1 MYQSNFQKM
10 DEEVNEVNE
19 LEDKLRDVG
28 LENEE
33 PMNAGAE
40 ENGPNPTPPPSSPNG
55 FEVKVHPRT
64 ERQNSLYKELA
75 ATGDWK
81 ANYKKL
87 KATPSDSPRKEG
99 HVRFVCIS
107 DTHNKHEKVDL
118 PEGDILLHAGDFT
131 WKGSLQEVEA
141 FCVFLRG
148 IKQKYKH
155 IVLIAGNHELSFDDK
170 KGVFFGLFRKKADTG
185 RGALLKEMLKKHCIY
200 LEDEEINLM
209 GFKIYGTPW

>member
-1 MYQSNFQKM
+1 M
-10 DEEVNEVNE
+10 DKEANEVNE
-19 LEDKLRDVG
+19 LEDKLRDSC
-28 LENEE
+28 LQNEE
-33 PMNAGAE
+33 STNAGTE
-40 ENGPNPTPPPSSPNG
+40 ENGPNSTRPSSPSG

-64 ERQNSLYKELA
+64 DIQNSLYNELSVA
-75 ATGDWK
+75 DDWK

-87 KATPSDSPRKEG
+87 KAAPLDSPKKDG

-118 PEGDILLHAGDFT
+118 PDGDILLHAGDFT
-131 WKGSLQEVEA
+131 WKGSSKEVEA
-141 FCVFLRG
+141 FCMFLNG

-170 KGVFFGLFRKKADTG
+170 KGVCFGLFRKKADTG
-185 RGALLKEMLKKHCIY
+185 RGASLKEMLKKHCIY